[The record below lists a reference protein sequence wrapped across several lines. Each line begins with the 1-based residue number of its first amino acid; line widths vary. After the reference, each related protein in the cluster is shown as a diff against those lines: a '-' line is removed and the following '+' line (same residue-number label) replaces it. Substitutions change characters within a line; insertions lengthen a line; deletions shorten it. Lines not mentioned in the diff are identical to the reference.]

1 MYLGNIFKNKL
12 KRKQNKNTSWLITT
26 IKKTPKTPIQKLD
39 KPIFSFKR
47 TNEAASRNIKIIST
61 FNGNLGTVLA
71 AQNDSPLNYGS
82 EHRDTAELSGLFY
95 YH

>member
-1 MYLGNIFKNKL
+1 MYPENILKGNINRQKNT
-12 KRKQNKNTSWLITT
+12 NTSWLVKK
-26 IKKTPKTPIQKLD
+26 IKEMMKTPIQKLD